1 MVILMAV
8 LYFSCPRSSLK
19 SSTRNRIIKAKQKMN
34 CCHALAGLA
43 FFFKGHRR
51 LLAVSIFT
59 LGFSLVDIGE
69 ALRSSNTKNG
79 LDDAV
84 LESFD
89 NVNGEGIKEF
99 IQVCC

>member
-51 LLAVSIFT
+51 HLAVSIFT

-79 LDDAV
+79 LDAV